1 MMEANSQ
8 YDVLYI
14 TQEEFGQ
21 IKNENHQNAGAP
33 YSIDPTTIVIQVKLV
48 KEWATIS
55 RPSFFQIL
63 HLYPILNTNFS
74 KYFNW
79 NTRLYHQFLS

>member
-1 MMEANSQ
+1 MEANSQ

-48 KEWATIS
+48 KE
-55 RPSFFQIL
+55 
-63 HLYPILNTNFS
+63 
-74 KYFNW
+74 
-79 NTRLYHQFLS
+79 